1 MIGDVLLTEMQPVA
15 DLLDSANHN
24 DSYNESLTTMQQRMY
39 DDSLTPAASLLQE
52 MTDNNETYYAMAMR
66 KAHEQREYFLKQPPS
81 DETIAKYE
89 HLASHSIQRQAEIE
103 ASDELSFD
111 EFLARY

>member
-1 MIGDVLLTEMQPVA
+1 MQPVA
-15 DLLDSANHN
+15 NLLDRANQTE
-24 DSYNESLTTMQQRMY
+24 SYNESLETMQLRMR
-39 DDSLTPAASLLQE
+39 DDSHTPAASLLQE

-66 KAHEQREYFLKQPPS
+66 KACEQREHYLERPPS
-81 DETIAKYE
+81 KETIEKYE
-89 HLASHSIQRQAEIE
+89 QLATISIQQQAEIE